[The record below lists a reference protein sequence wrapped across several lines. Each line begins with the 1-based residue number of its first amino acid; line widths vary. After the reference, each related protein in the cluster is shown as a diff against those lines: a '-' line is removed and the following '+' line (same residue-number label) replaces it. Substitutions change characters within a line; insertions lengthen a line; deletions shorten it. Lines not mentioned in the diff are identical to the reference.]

1 MPRAQIIVVAAAPSS
16 AHPADA
22 FVPWRN
28 AFLRKPCT
36 NTPDD
41 LLKLCNVLNRYL

>member
-16 AHPADA
+16 AHPVDTS
-22 FVPWRN
+22 VPWRN
-28 AFLRKPCT
+28 AFLRKQCT

-41 LLKLCNVLNRYL
+41 FLKLCNVLSRYL